1 MEDTT
6 VREFDHEAIRAARK
20 RAGLT
25 QYKLAMASGIPLD
38 TLRMYEQGRVTPSV
52 ERFFILADTLGCS
65 LDEFAKETD
74 APCSEKIIETV

>member
-1 MEDTT
+1 MEDTA
-6 VREFDHEAIRAARK
+6 VREFDHEAIKELRK

-25 QYKLAMASGIPLD
+25 QYKLSIASGIPID

-65 LDEFAKETD
+65 LDDFAKETD
-74 APCSEKIIETV
+74 APCSEKTIETV